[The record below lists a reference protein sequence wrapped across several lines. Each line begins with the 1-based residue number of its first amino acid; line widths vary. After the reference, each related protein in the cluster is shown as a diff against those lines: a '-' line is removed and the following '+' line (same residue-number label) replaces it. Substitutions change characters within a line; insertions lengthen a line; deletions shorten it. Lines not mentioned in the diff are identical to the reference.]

1 MRRPRTSYRSMR
13 KSKVEREVELFGS
26 DETLPGLQLP
36 KADAKS
42 VKPAKPMKKKRMAR
56 SDLLVAL
63 VKAGATGDRHL
74 ARTSAEALIADE
86 RSKQHSIL
94 ADRLTAALRT
104 SVNGSH
110 PVASAPTEPAV
121 RGPSARD
128 FFVDRVP
135 QRRLSDLL
143 LPSVTRDA
151 CEQLIEEQRRAD
163 VLRSHG
169 LEPRHRVL
177 LAGPPGNGKTS
188 LAEAIAE
195 ALSVP
200 LLTVRY
206 EAVIG
211 SFLGETASRLRRVF
225 DFARTT
231 PSVLFFDEFDV
242 VGKERGDIHE
252 TGEIKRVVSSLLLQM
267 DDLPSWT
274 IIAAATNHPELLDRA
289 AWRRFQLRLDLPA
302 PGVRQIANFIAMYFQ
317 VRPIPGDLGRSPD
330 QLARA
335 LRGSSLAEV
344 EDFCTNILRRIVL
357 SLGDGRP
364 SQIVEHELSVW
375 RSRVNAPGKKK
386 GEKRGRETT
395 T

>member
-1 MRRPRTSYRSMR
+1 
-13 KSKVEREVELFGS
+13 VDLFGP
-26 DETLPGLQLP
+26 DEAAPGLQAP
-36 KADAKS
+36 K
-42 VKPAKPMKKKRMAR
+42 VQEEPVRPAKKKKRMAR

-86 RSKQHSIL
+86 KAKQHHVL
-94 ADRLTAALRT
+94 ADRLAGVLRSNLNGNQSAA
-104 SVNGSH
+104 
-110 PVASAPTEPAV
+110 PVPAQEAV
-121 RGPSARD
+121 SRGPSTRD
-128 FFVDRVP
+128 LFVDRVP

-143 LPSVTRDA
+143 LPPVTRDA
-151 CEQLIEEQRRAD
+151 CEALIEEQRRAD

-211 SFLGETASRLRRVF
+211 SFLGETAGRLRRVF
-225 DFARTT
+225 EFARTT

-242 VGKERGDIHE
+242 IGKERGDIHE

-302 PGVRQIANFIAMYFQ
+302 PGERQIANFISGYFHS
-317 VRPIPGDLGRSPD
+317 RPLPGDLGRSPD

-344 EDFCTNILRRIVL
+344 EDFCTNILRRFVL
-357 SLGDGRP
+357 SLGEGRP
-364 SQIVEHELSVW
+364 SEIVERELRVW
-375 RSRVNAPGKKK
+375 RSRVTAPDTKKR
-386 GEKRGRETT
+386 EKRGRATSPT
-395 T
+395 DPDSQS

>member
-1 MRRPRTSYRSMR
+1 MDMFGQDKAPGSQSP
-13 KSKVEREVELFGS
+13 KVEPMPAR
-26 DETLPGLQLP
+26 P
-36 KADAKS
+36 
-42 VKPAKPMKKKRMAR
+42 VKKKKRMAR

-86 RSKQHSIL
+86 KAKQHNVL
-94 ADRLTAALRT
+94 ADRLSAALRT
-104 SVNGSH
+104 NLNGSH
-110 PVASAPTEPAV
+110 STPHASPEPVS
-121 RGPSARD
+121 RGPSTRD
-128 FFVDRVP
+128 LFVDRVP
-135 QRRLSDLL
+135 QRRLADLL
-143 LPSVTRDA
+143 LPAVTREA
-151 CEQLIEEQRRAD
+151 CEELIEEQRRAD

-169 LEPRHRVL
+169 LEPRHRIL

-211 SFLGETASRLRRVF
+211 SFLGETAGRLRRVF

-274 IIAAATNHPELLDRA
+274 IIAAATNHAELLDRA

-302 PGVRQIANFIAMYFQ
+302 PGERQIANFISGYFHT
-317 VRPIPGDLGRSPD
+317 RPLPGDLGRSPD

-344 EDFCTNILRRIVL
+344 EDFCTNILRRFVL
-357 SLGDGRP
+357 SLGEGRP
-364 SQIVEHELSVW
+364 SEIVERELRVW
-375 RSRVNAPGKKK
+375 RSRVSAPDKKK
-386 GEKRGRETT
+386 SEKRGGETPST
-395 T
+395 DPDTQS

>member
-1 MRRPRTSYRSMR
+1 
-13 KSKVEREVELFGS
+13 
-26 DETLPGLQLP
+26 
-36 KADAKS
+36 
-42 VKPAKPMKKKRMAR
+42 MAR

-63 VKAGATGDRHL
+63 VKAGATGDTTL

-86 RSKQHSIL
+86 KAKQHHVF
-94 ADRLTAALRT
+94 ADRLSSALRT
-104 SVNGSH
+104 PTNGNSVQNAANRE
-110 PVASAPTEPAV
+110 ASTRAPA
-121 RGPSARD
+121 ARD
-128 FFVDRVP
+128 LFVDRTP
-135 QRRLSDLL
+135 KRRLEDLL
-143 LPSVTRDA
+143 LSRVARDS
-151 CEQLIEEQRRAD
+151 CEELIDEQRRAD

-169 LEPRHRVL
+169 LEPRHRIL
-177 LAGPPGNGKTS
+177 LSGPPGNGKTS

-231 PSVLFFDEFDV
+231 PCVLFFDEFDV

-274 IIAAATNHPELLDRA
+274 IIVAATNHSELLDRA

-302 PGVRQIANFIAMYFQ
+302 PGERQIAQFITSFYE
-317 VRPIPGDLGRSPD
+317 VRPVSGDLGRTPE

-344 EDFCTNILRRIVL
+344 EDFCTNVLRRMVL
-357 SLGDGRP
+357 SLGQGRTNE
-364 SQIVEHELSVW
+364 IVEHELKTW
-375 RSRVNAPGKKK
+375 RARVTGAAKGRTQRGGKTSPSDT
-386 GEKRGRETT
+386 GTT
-395 T
+395 E